1 MDKRLEQANCLTET
15 ECLLIDPR
23 SNRETLLDNAE
34 MRLDAI
40 KDLMFTLSTMNGRD
54 NDLTSVDLSNLAMVS
69 RFLVG
74 DACDLLA
81 AARQRD
87 LDARAAAHRQTIKGG
102 AGHV

>member
-1 MDKRLEQANCLTET
+1 MDKRLEQANCLTES

-23 SNRETLLDNAE
+23 TDRETLLDNAE

-81 AARQRD
+81 AARQQD
-87 LDARAAAHRQTIKGG
+87 LDARAATRRQNAGG
-102 AGHV
+102 GHV

>member
-23 SNRETLLDNAE
+23 TDRDTLLHNAE
-34 MRLDAI
+34 IRLDAI

-69 RFLVG
+69 RLLIG
-74 DACDLLA
+74 DASDLLV
-81 AARQRD
+81 AARGYKPRVISPDQ
-87 LDARAAAHRQTIKGG
+87 DAGG
-102 AGHV
+102 GHV

>member
-1 MDKRLEQANCLTET
+1 MAKRLEDANCLTET

-23 SNRETLLDNAE
+23 TDRETLLDNAE

-69 RFLVG
+69 RLLVG
-74 DACDLLA
+74 DASDLLV
-81 AARQRD
+81 AARQQD
-87 LDARAAAHRQTIKGG
+87 LHARAASRRQTAPRG
-102 AGHV
+102 GHV